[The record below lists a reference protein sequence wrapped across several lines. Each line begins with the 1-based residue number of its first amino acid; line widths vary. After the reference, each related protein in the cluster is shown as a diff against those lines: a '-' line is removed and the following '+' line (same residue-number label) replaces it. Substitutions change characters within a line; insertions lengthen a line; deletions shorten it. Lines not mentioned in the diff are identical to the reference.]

1 LPIVAYVTLSL
12 PGREPIRPWDIHW
25 FTIKLQYP
33 SAATCEVQSH
43 FHSCFFGTLQH
54 MLNFKGP
61 IGSDPI
67 VTATFIYTIES
78 QFQKKLH
85 FQYCLE
91 HYFVNFC
98 IVACANFGPTWHQL
112 NIAMA
117 VICARMN
124 IDNAILVTA
133 NYNRVSI
140 SGS

>member
-1 LPIVAYVTLSL
+1 MLHCHYPDANLLDHGT
-12 PGREPIRPWDIHW
+12 
-25 FTIKLQYP
+25 FTGTQLNCNI
-33 SAATCEVQSH
+33 EVQSH

-98 IVACANFGPTWHQL
+98 IVACANFGPT
-112 NIAMA
+112 
-117 VICARMN
+117 
-124 IDNAILVTA
+124 
-133 NYNRVSI
+133 
-140 SGS
+140 